1 VQAFLLIG
9 WKGKNLSK
17 QSRRKKQR
25 VVNAQPP
32 ANIIFTFA
40 ATRMLKDALR
50 VVDTAFL
57 HTTKPLPNLELGI
70 ETLESLKRKLD
81 DMLQGEDLDKE
92 TPFDYNELHVLYAAI
107 HMYLVDLSLAGNKQ
121 MMPTCLQLC
130 KQVSRVVEAL
140 PPKTLQ
146 STTDN

>member
-1 VQAFLLIG
+1 M
-9 WKGKNLSK
+9 SK

-25 VVNAQPP
+25 VVNVQPP
-32 ANIIFTFA
+32 ANVLFTFA
-40 ATRMLKDALR
+40 GARMLKDALR
-50 VVDTAFL
+50 VVDEAFAC
-57 HTTKPLPNLELGI
+57 TTQPLPNLELGS

-81 DMLQGEDLDKE
+81 DMVQGEDWDKE
-92 TPFDYNELHVLYAAI
+92 TPFDYNEMHILYAAI

-130 KQVSRVVEAL
+130 KQFSRVVEAL